1 MLASPT
7 LAEERDCVAALT
19 LPQEAQ
25 GFRHILVDTGAGSHL
40 FTKGFDSQAQ
50 AVGGPTGAGMVTVT
64 GEPLST
70 GQKKRSRLK
79 TSDGQGFSVEYAESD
94 KVNFSVLSS
103 GLAATKGTWTRCA
116 VSDLGQKCT

>member
-40 FTKGFDSQAQ
+40 LQKGLI
-50 AVGGPTGAGMVTVT
+50 V
-64 GEPLST
+64 
-70 GQKKRSRLK
+70 RLK
-79 TSDGQGFSVEYAESD
+79 QWVAPREPGWSQ
-94 KVNFSVLSS
+94 
-103 GLAATKGTWTRCA
+103 
-116 VSDLGQKCT
+116 

>member
-40 FTKGFDSQAQ
+40 FTKGFDSQ
-50 AVGGPTGAGMVTVT
+50 GI
-64 GEPLST
+64 
-70 GQKKRSRLK
+70 
-79 TSDGQGFSVEYAESD
+79 
-94 KVNFSVLSS
+94 
-103 GLAATKGTWTRCA
+103 
-116 VSDLGQKCT
+116 